1 MRVGAINVN
10 PAITLDDLLIW
21 HQESSRFWKD
31 FFDANPVLLELP
43 CDIGR
48 TTNVMEFL
56 RHIWAVDL
64 VWARRVAGLED
75 LDREKA
81 PPGPL
86 DLLFGLHVEAVE
98 ILRGALNDASFD
110 WERRLSLDVSWLPP
124 EKRNP
129 TLRKALAHALTH
141 GPRHWAQLAT
151 LVRAAGHPSGFKGD
165 LLYSSALA

>member
-1 MRVGAINVN
+1 
-10 PAITLDDLLIW
+10 
-21 HQESSRFWKD
+21 
-31 FFDANPVLLELP
+31 
-43 CDIGR
+43 
-48 TTNVMEFL
+48 
-56 RHIWAVDL
+56 
-64 VWARRVAGLED
+64 
-75 LDREKA
+75 
-81 PPGPL
+81 
-86 DLLFGLHVEAVE
+86 
-98 ILRGALNDASFD
+98 LNDASFD